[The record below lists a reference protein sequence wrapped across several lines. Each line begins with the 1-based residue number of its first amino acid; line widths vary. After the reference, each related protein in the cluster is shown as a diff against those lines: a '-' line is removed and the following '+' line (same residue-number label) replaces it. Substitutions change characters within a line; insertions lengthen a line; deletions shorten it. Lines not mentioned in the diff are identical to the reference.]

1 MLMSSYVSTKLCS
14 SIKNKLPKMTKEARM
29 KKLNK
34 VCQLKE
40 GGSEKDESH
49 PEKFKTNNFILIE
62 FIIYAKY

>member
-1 MLMSSYVSTKLCS
+1 
-14 SIKNKLPKMTKEARM
+14 MTKEARM